1 MIVYLVRHARAG
13 RRADWEGDDR
23 LRALDARGRRQAD
36 ALVTQLAGWELT
48 RILSSPY
55 VRCVET
61 VMPLAEARGLTVE
74 PDDALAEGAGGRA
87 ALELLRGPNGPLAAC
102 VHGDLVE
109 ELLRAKLKKGATAVL
124 ELSADGIDVLERL
137 DPPA

>member
-13 RRADWEGDDR
+13 QRAEWVGDDR
-23 LRALDARGRRQAD
+23 LRPLDARGRRQAD

-48 RILSSPY
+48 RIVSSPY

-74 PDDALAEGAGGRA
+74 PDDALAEGARERA
-87 ALELLRGPNGPLAAC
+87 ALDLLRGAAGALAAC

-109 ELLRAKLKKGATAVL
+109 ELLGAKLKKGATAVL
-124 ELSADGIDVLERL
+124 ELSADGLELLDRL